1 MASFLEKLRLY
12 RGKWNVK
19 SVDKFDAAEAAS
31 ISSAVVVPSDFGQ
44 SVCMTLKS
52 GGSRYMPLSNTS
64 RAVANGEEINVADC
78 NVVTLGREGDDDIYR
93 IEVK

>member
-1 MASFLEKLRLY
+1 MGILNALRLY
-12 RGKWNVK
+12 RGKWQVK
-19 SVDKFDAAEAAS
+19 SVDKFDAADAANVS
-31 ISSAVVVPSDFGQ
+31 KAEVVPSDFGQ

-52 GGSRYMPLSNTS
+52 GGTKYLPVSNTS
-64 RAVANGEEINVADC
+64 RALADGEQVNVAEC